1 MLELAFFSYAAIM
14 SITPGP
20 NNLMLAASGVNY
32 GFRRTLPHLL
42 GITAGVSI
50 QLFLVALLLGPALA
64 WFGFVRKILAV
75 IGCAYL
81 LWLSWK
87 LARAGQIEAK
97 TVSRPMTFVQAL
109 IFQAVNPKAWIMVI
123 NSALLFIPRNIN
135 LFLGISLMCVMFA
148 VVNLPCVSVWALAG
162 DRLRRLLSAPRALR
176 IFNVSMGALMG
187 ITALYLLVEELL
199 PQVIW

>member
-1 MLELAFFSYAAIM
+1 MLELAFFSYAAVM

-50 QLFLVALLLGPALA
+50 QLFLVALLLGPALS
-64 WFGFVRKILAV
+64 WFGIIRKVLAV
-75 IGCAYL
+75 IGCVYL

-97 TVSRPMTFVQAL
+97 QVSKPLTFGQAL
-109 IFQAVNPKAWIMVI
+109 LFQAVNPKAWVMVI
-123 NSALLFIPRNIN
+123 NSALLFIPRDLNI
-135 LFLGISLMCVMFA
+135 FLGISLMVSMFA
-148 VVNLPCVSVWALAG
+148 LVNLPCVSVWALAG

-187 ITALYLLVEELL
+187 ITALYLVAEELL
-199 PQVIW
+199 GKV

>member
-1 MLELAFFSYAAIM
+1 MLELAFFSYAAVM

-20 NNLMLAASGVNY
+20 NNMMLAASGVNY

-50 QLFLVALLLGPALA
+50 QLFLVALLLGPALS
-64 WFGFVRKILAV
+64 WFGIIRKVLAV
-75 IGCAYL
+75 IGCVYL

-97 TVSRPMTFVQAL
+97 QVSKPLTFGQAL
-109 IFQAVNPKAWIMVI
+109 LFQAVNPKAWVMVI
-123 NSALLFIPRNIN
+123 NSALLFIPRDLNI
-135 LFLGISLMCVMFA
+135 FLGISLMVSMFA
-148 VVNLPCVSVWALAG
+148 LVNLPCVSVWALAG

-187 ITALYLLVEELL
+187 ITALYLVAEELL
-199 PQVIW
+199 GKV